1 MHNTKVQE
9 RYVRWRS
16 KLCSVLG
23 VLSALDLLYVLS
35 IIILMFKRNTGTLYN
50 VLIMGLPTDILLF
63 IGMVV
68 IFSAV
73 IVLGSVNLIVKYVLE
88 TFLDE

>member
-1 MHNTKVQE
+1 MRNTKVQE
-9 RYVRWRS
+9 RYVRWWS

-35 IIILMFKRNTGTLYN
+35 IIILMFKRNKGTLYN
-50 VLIMGLPTDILLF
+50 VLIMGLPADILLF

>member
-1 MHNTKVQE
+1 MRNTRVQE

-35 IIILMFKRNTGTLYN
+35 IIILMFKRNMGILSN
-50 VLIMGLPTDILLF
+50 VLIMDLPVNVLLF
-63 IGMVV
+63 FGMIVM
-68 IFSAV
+68 FSA
-73 IVLGSVNLIVKYVLE
+73 IIILGSINLIVKYVLE
-88 TFLDE
+88 VFLDE